1 MYKRLKETYQ
11 SKVIE
16 NEEIYEKDDKF
27 YPNQKIS
34 LKKKNKFIKILK
46 FQHNMFSKYDITYSI
61 YYGTLLGYA
70 RNKKI
75 IPYDNDVDTIIGKN
89 NFKKLISLAEDINI
103 KNIMYNEDIYK
114 YKPDFS
120 TDNIFLVLNK
130 SVLNNKGYGI
140 RYNCKGD
147 QVKSQIDSCSFNGP
161 IGRFIIG
168 GKTHSDIFIDG
179 NEEYPKTIDDMF
191 FINKEDVIESKL
203 DGETISVFKDNIVKK
218 RLEKL
223 YGKDY
228 MSVPKKYLN

>member
-11 SKVIE
+11 SKVIG

-34 LKKKNKFIKILK
+34 LKKKKKFIKILK

-89 NFKKLISLAEDINI
+89 SFKKLISLAEDINI

-114 YKPDFS
+114 YKQDFS

-179 NEEYPKTIDDMF
+179 NENYPKTIDDMF
-191 FINKEDVIESKL
+191 IINQEDVIESKL
-203 DGETISVFKDNIVKK
+203 DGETISVFKDEIYKK
-218 RLEKL
+218 RLNKI

-228 MSVPKKYLN
+228 MSVPNKYLK